1 MDILNKLLE
10 SSPFVQGGLTLMV
23 AGWMGYQLRAI
34 PDRLMGALRAWTTRE
49 IEVRE
54 SSSLYEVW
62 LEMLSEG
69 AVRPGGPRTV
79 EVRDVARRGDE
90 ESDAPRRAEFRAGSD
105 RFWARIAGKW
115 CRANIGRER
124 GSIST
129 SGSNELTMGFMIN
142 IEVLWCSRRDLAR
155 LLDEARRR
163 ASAGEPRQIVELC
176 DRYGSRHTIKFP
188 RREPETL
195 CLPQGQYEALEA
207 RVRDFLASREAYE
220 RVGVPW
226 RFGVLLFGPP
236 GTGKTSIAHVLASR
250 LGLRLAVIPLG
261 DLRSDEDLVSAFCG
275 VSDRSIVLLEDVD
288 SAFRDR
294 QKQNDSGITFSGFLN
309 CIDGMLAPQDGRILI
324 MSTNHVDRLDP
335 ALIRPGRVDCRME
348 VGGLTRQAAS
358 DYVDRLF
365 PHLATRH
372 DLVSEVMGDT
382 DPTPAKLINR
392 IMREGWVRERKP
404 RAGASVNPALPGPGV
419 GVSPGL
425 CRVDASARAL

>member
-1 MDILNKLLE
+1 MDIFQRILD
-10 SSPFVQGGLTLMV
+10 SSPLVQGGLTLMA
-23 AGWMGYQLRAI
+23 AGWIGYQLRAI
-34 PDRLMGALRAWTTRE
+34 PDRLMGALRTWTTRE

-79 EVRDVARRGDE
+79 EVRDISRRESD

-105 RFWARIAGKW
+105 RFWARVCGMW
-115 CRANIGRER
+115 CRVSIGRER
-124 GSIST
+124 GSIGGT
-129 SGSNELTMGFMIN
+129 GGAGGGELSMGFMIT
-142 IEVLWCSRRDLAR
+142 IEVLWCSQRDLAR
-155 LLDEARRR
+155 LLEEARRR
-163 ASAGEPRQIVELC
+163 ASAGEARQIVELC

-188 RREPETL
+188 RREPGTL

-207 RVRDFLASREAYE
+207 RARDFLASREAYE

-294 QKQNDSGITFSGFLN
+294 QKADGSGITFSGFLN

-335 ALIRPGRVDCRME
+335 ALIRPGRVDWRME
-348 VGGLTRQAAS
+348 VGALTRQAAS

-365 PHLATRH
+365 PHMATRH
-372 DLVSEVMGDT
+372 DLVDEVMGVA

-392 IMREGWVRERKP
+392 IMREGWRRDRK
-404 RAGASVNPALPGPGV
+404 ASVPAADTGSAAVP
-419 GVSPGL
+419 
-425 CRVDASARAL
+425 RV